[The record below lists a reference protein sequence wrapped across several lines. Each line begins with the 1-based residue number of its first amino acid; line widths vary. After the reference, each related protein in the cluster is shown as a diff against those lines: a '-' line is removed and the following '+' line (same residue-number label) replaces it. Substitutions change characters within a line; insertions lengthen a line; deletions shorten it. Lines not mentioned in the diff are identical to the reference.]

1 MVEQRE
7 TAQEQMRVAAA
18 KRKALKEAELSKA
31 QKAGYYG
38 GRKRR
43 GRDEEEDEGLEW
55 GAEGLGFKRLK
66 ISEG

>member
-1 MVEQRE
+1 MEGQRE
-7 TAQEQMRVAAA
+7 TAQEQMRIAAA

-31 QKAGYYG
+31 QKAGAYG

-43 GRDEEEDEGLEW
+43 GRDEEEDEGMEW
-55 GAEGLGFKRLK
+55 EGEGLGFKRLR